1 VTFDQKQREKGSA
14 KRASLQ
20 MTDFA
25 SSTHLRNWIVASGD
39 EVLHRR
45 YMNGQRVQ
53 AGDVAVASSGAALGG
68 RHLVKEERDAV
79 SEDEAVLRHFGYQ
92 IRLACGM
99 RHGAAVTTA
108 TWRVSATAIT
118 FLQRFY
124 LHNSLL
130 VHDPR
135 LVMMAC
141 ILLAGKV
148 EESNVSMRELLKLN
162 PKSALEDVLD
172 VELKLM
178 HGVGYNLKV
187 FHPQNLLATITA
199 DVKRSLAADP
209 KMAARVA
216 EHSEKSKSW
225 LPEAERIV
233 ELLQLTPVVLCFA
246 PLDVAAAALLLAQ
259 PSELPLP
266 LETYLT
272 RRFGVSASTRIS
284 ASCAGILEM
293 LPDATACAEGR
304 ELERAAARLKA
315 IKASPLCRWGRGRGA
330 QPDAKRRRT
339 DDVGAETKMD
349 VS

>member
-1 VTFDQKQREKGSA
+1 
-14 KRASLQ
+14 

-25 SSTHLRNWIVASGD
+25 TSTHLRSWIVASGD

-53 AGDVAVASSGAALGG
+53 AGDVTVASSAPGAGLGG
-68 RHLVKEERDAV
+68 RRLVKEERDAV
-79 SEDEAVLRHFGYQ
+79 CEDEAVLRHFGYQ

-99 RHGAAVTTA
+99 RHGAAVTTG

-148 EESNVSMRELLKLN
+148 EESNVSMRELLKVN
-162 PKSALEDVLD
+162 PKCVLEDVLD
-172 VELKLM
+172 AELKLM
-178 HGVGYNLKV
+178 HGIGYNLKV
-187 FHPQNLLATITA
+187 FHPQNLLATMTA
-199 DVKRSLAADP
+199 DVKRSMTADP
-209 KMAARVA
+209 ELAARVP
-216 EHSEKSKSW
+216 EHSEKSKNW
-225 LPEAERIV
+225 LPDAERIV
-233 ELLQLTPVVLCFA
+233 ELLQLTSVVLCFA

-266 LETYLT
+266 LENYLT
-272 RRFGVSASTRIS
+272 RRFGATACSRIS
-284 ASCAGILEM
+284 ASCAGILEL

-304 ELERAAARLKA
+304 ELDRAAARLKA
-315 IKASPLCRWGRGRGA
+315 IKASPLCLWGRGRGA
-330 QPDAKRRRT
+330 PDAKKRRT
-339 DDVGAETKMD
+339 DAGVDAGAEVKME
-349 VS
+349 VA